1 MIMKRKAWLPT
12 NFQLPANV
20 TAGAVIL
27 SGEDYQIINAKGAAK
42 RALLV
47 SPELADHWDRLGLTN
62 LGLFEEVRFGEKT
75 FKMLTSDERM
85 LLPAADCS
93 KPRDINEIIAFAAA
107 LRRTRDLGFRGSL
120 AAGIYIERLALLLPL
135 WDGEE
140 DLPDD
145 ILIGRYLTGG
155 IHISIHAERRI
166 LTLIPWLSIKDLTEI
181 RRQAGLLSEKEF
193 DKPIKDS
200 KDLSK
205 REFALSGRPKLESFF
220 REHVIDIVEHE
231 ERYRALGIDFP
242 SAIVLHGPP
251 GCGKTFAVERLIDY
265 LDWPAFS
272 IDSGSIG
279 SPYIHETGRKIA
291 EVFDRAVQ
299 SAPAIVVID
308 EMEAFLADREIGSG
322 GSAHRLEEV
331 AEFLKRIPEANNN
344 KVLVIGMTNRITM
357 IDPALLRRGRFDHVI
372 EIEMPGEH
380 EVKTLLISLLNE
392 RPCED
397 RLDIDDA
404 AKRLAGRPLSDVS
417 FVVREAARLSAKS
430 GKLRIDKNSFTD
442 ALEALLNRDGGKPPQ
457 KIGFN

>member
-1 MIMKRKAWLPT
+1 MKKKAWLPI
-12 NFQLPANV
+12 NFQLAADV

-47 SPELADHWDRLGLTN
+47 FLELADHWDRLGLIN
-62 LGLFEEVRFGEKT
+62 LGLFEEVRFGEKI

-85 LLPAADCS
+85 LLPAADCA
-93 KPRDINEIIAFAAA
+93 KPRDINEIIGFAAA
-107 LRRTRDLGFRGSL
+107 LRRTRDIGFRGPL
-120 AAGIYIERLALLLPL
+120 AASIYIERLALLLPL

-166 LTLIPWLSIKDLTEI
+166 LTLIPWLSPEDLNEI
-181 RRQAGLLSEKEF
+181 RRQAGFLTEKTS
-193 DKPIKDS
+193 DKPLKDS
-200 KDLSK
+200 KGLSK
-205 REFALSGRPKLESFF
+205 SEFALSGRSKLESFL
-220 REHVIDIVEHE
+220 REHVIDVIEHS
-231 ERYRALGIDFP
+231 ERYKALGIDFP
-242 SAIVLHGPP
+242 SSIVLHGPP

-291 EVFDRAVQ
+291 EVFERAMQ
-299 SAPAIVVID
+299 SAPAVVVID

-344 KVLVIGMTNRITM
+344 KVLVVGMTNRITM

-380 EVKTLLISLLNE
+380 EVKALLISLLNE

-404 AKRLAGRPLSDVS
+404 AKRPAGRALSDVS

-430 GKLRIDKNSFTD
+430 GKLHIDKNSFND
-442 ALEALLNRDGGKPPQ
+442 ALEALLNRDGGKLPQ

>member
-1 MIMKRKAWLPT
+1 M
-12 NFQLPANV
+12 

-47 SPELADHWDRLGLTN
+47 SPELADHWDRLGLIN
-62 LGLFEEVRFGEKT
+62 LGLFEEVRFGEKI
-75 FKMLTSDERM
+75 FKMLTSDERL
-85 LLPAADCS
+85 LLPAADCPR
-93 KPRDINEIIAFAAA
+93 PRDINEVIAFAAA
-107 LRRTRDLGFRGSL
+107 LRRTRDIGFRGSL
-120 AAGIYIERLALLLPL
+120 AASIYFERLALLLPL
-135 WDGEE
+135 WGGEE

-166 LTLIPWLSIKDLTEI
+166 LTLIPWLSPEDLTEV
-181 RRQAGLLSEKEF
+181 RRQAGSLTEKIF
-193 DKPIKDS
+193 DKPVTDS

-205 REFALSGRPKLESFF
+205 SEFALSGRPKLESFL
-220 REHVIDIVEHE
+220 REHVVDVIEHS

-242 SAIVLHGPP
+242 SSIVLHGPP

-291 EVFDRAVQ
+291 EVFERAMQ
-299 SAPAIVVID
+299 SAPSVVVID

-331 AEFLKRIPEANNN
+331 AEFLKKIPEANDK

-357 IDPALLRRGRFDHVI
+357 IDPALVRRGRFDHVI
-372 EIEMPGEH
+372 EIEMPGEN

-397 RLDIDDA
+397 KLDIDDA
-404 AKRLAGRPLSDVS
+404 AKRLAGRALSDVS

-430 GKLRIDKNSFTD
+430 GKLRIDQNSFTD
-442 ALEALLNRDGGKPPQ
+442 ALNASLNQDGGKPPQ